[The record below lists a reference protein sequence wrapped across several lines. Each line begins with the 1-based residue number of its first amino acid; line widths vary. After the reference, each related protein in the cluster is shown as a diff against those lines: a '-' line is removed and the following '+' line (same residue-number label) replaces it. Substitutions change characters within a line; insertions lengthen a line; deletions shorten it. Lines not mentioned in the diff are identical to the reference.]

1 MTIPDFPVDKADVLT
16 CNREMLHAVL
26 ANDVKRV
33 KSLIGD
39 TKHVSNIF
47 QAYSVGMPDMNP
59 FWLAVD
65 LRRMEIYELFLNELR
80 KENDGKAKHRVATPQ
95 SGL

>member
-1 MTIPDFPVDKADVLT
+1 MIPDFPSDKGDVLT

-26 ANDVKRV
+26 SNDIKRV
-33 KSLIGD
+33 KAIISD